1 MAVEDTLSYVDRLYA
16 SSNRIDGL
24 YYMAARALGISEN
37 MLSLLYAL
45 LDGRP
50 RSQKQICEELLIPKT
65 TLNTVVRECVADGYM
80 TLSGGR
86 EKRIALT
93 EKGRGYIDG
102 LLGGVLE
109 AERAAMEETV
119 ADFGADFIPAIERFE
134 SALGEELRRRVL
146 GGDS

>member
-1 MAVEDTLSYVDRLYA
+1 MHRAADTQDHAQHRGARVRGRRLYDA
-16 SSNRIDGL
+16 QRRKGK
-24 YYMAARALGISEN
+24 AHR
-37 MLSLLYAL
+37 
-45 LDGRP
+45 
-50 RSQKQICEELLIPKT
+50 
-65 TLNTVVRECVADGYM
+65 ADG
-80 TLSGGR
+80 
-86 EKRIALT
+86 
-93 EKGRGYIDG
+93 KGRGYIDG

>member
-1 MAVEDTLSYVDRLYA
+1 M
-16 SSNRIDGL
+16 
-24 YYMAARALGISEN
+24 
-37 MLSLLYAL
+37 
-45 LDGRP
+45 
-50 RSQKQICEELLIPKT
+50 
-65 TLNTVVRECVADGYM
+65 VRECVADGYM